1 MYNFIEPKCKPM
13 SLEGGIEN
21 YRPPTH
27 RLKDKPAPAGRKVIF
42 HPENGT
48 DYDREEAEDLFPVG
62 TILTVKEIEVG
73 RSSSLVEF
81 DEHPYMKFNT
91 VMFGDV

>member
-1 MYNFIEPKCKPM
+1 MFNFIEPKCKPM
-13 SLEGGIEN
+13 SLDGGIEN

-27 RLKDKPAPAGRKVIF
+27 RLNDKPAPAGRKVAF

-48 DYDREEAEDLFPVG
+48 DYDRKEAEGLFTPG
-62 TILTVKEIEVG
+62 TVLTVKEIEVG

-81 DEHPYMKFNT
+81 QEYPGKTFNT